1 MSDTFVGTRVG
12 NLVVVEATEEREHE
26 SIVYRCKCDCGNHI
40 KRSRRH
46 LNAALKAG
54 AMSNCGCNYHN
65 RQQLIGHKFGLL
77 TILAW
82 AEEAEVPSYICAC
95 DCGKTGVIVPLSR
108 IKGSKNPSCG
118 CYTKIVKEANF
129 SRDITG
135 KRYGNLV
142 AIQPLEK
149 RNWRYRVWLCQC
161 DCGNT
166 REATVGE
173 LNSGNTKSCGLDCEI
188 RRKER
193 FKYRATAAD
202 PEHRSKYFKIRELL
216 LNHTPVSQIKRKL
229 HVGESPVQHIKNE
242 LIAEGLLQLDKLL
255 K

>member
-26 SIVYRCKCDCGNHI
+26 SIVYLCQCDCGNHI

-65 RQQLIGHKFGLL
+65 RHQVIGHKFGLL

-82 AEEAEVPSYICAC
+82 AEEAEVPSYIC
-95 DCGKTGVIVPLSR
+95 DCNCGETGVVVPLSR

-118 CYTKIVKEANF
+118 CYTKIVKAANF
-129 SRDITG
+129 SQDIMG
-135 KRYGNLV
+135 KRFGNLV
-142 AIQPLEK
+142 AIQALEK

-193 FKYRATAAD
+193 FKYRAKAAD
-202 PEHRSKYFKIRELL
+202 PEHRNKYYKIRKLL
-216 LNHTPVSQIKRKL
+216 LNHTPVSQIKREL
-229 HVGESPVQHIKNE
+229 HVGESPVHHIKNE
-242 LIAEGLLQLDKLL
+242 LIAEGLLQPN
-255 K
+255 